1 MTATLP
7 RGHTG
12 EGSPSVPACVR
23 REGIRSPWR
32 PVIAS
37 RGIKDSS
44 RSQPESD
51 LAAVYREYLAE
62 VYRYVYRRC
71 GDRALSEDVA
81 QDAFLAVIRT
91 ADEPSE
97 VSIGWLLRVARNRL
111 IDIVRR
117 SARYDS
123 KLRLLQPRGSGVDEG
138 EVVAETMRVRAA
150 LTELKEEHRLMLIL
164 HYIDGM
170 TIAELAD
177 DLGRSEDATESL
189 IRRARRNMVRQLER
203 ADA

>member
-1 MTATLP
+1 M
-7 RGHTG
+7 
-12 EGSPSVPACVR
+12 
-23 REGIRSPWR
+23 RSPLR
-32 PVIAS
+32 PVLAS
-37 RGIKDSS
+37 RAIEESS

-51 LAAVYREYLAE
+51 LAVVYREYLAE

-71 GDRALSEDVA
+71 GNRALSEDVA

-91 ADEPSE
+91 AGDPSE

-123 KLRLLQPRGSGVDEG
+123 KLRLLQPRESGIDEG
-138 EVVAETMRVRAA
+138 DVVAETMRVRAA
-150 LTELKEEHRLMLIL
+150 LKELKEEHRLVLIL

-177 DLGRSEDATESL
+177 ELGRSEDATESL